1 MRKFEYDYLD
11 TDISNQYSGVEF
23 EVGKAVDAVY
33 VKSPCEFDNGNPF
46 IEALPRPRLDD
57 EVTRDYEVAIKNF
70 KPGMKTEY
78 QALIEISSL
87 RELRFKLPF
96 HKGLEIEHYTCLIN
110 SYRDREFLIGNDSCR
125 VIGSTFGGASIGY
138 NLLGSSGSGKTSAVK
153 ILLIRYPQLINHDF
167 KELGH
172 FKQITYIM
180 VSTTANDN
188 FSALYDSMARA
199 IDQALGFSEP
209 VYEQIMNKKRGLGQ
223 KTAYI
228 ESLVETF
235 SIGMILID
243 EIQLMSFSFSK
254 ENSFTTLAKIA
265 NDTKACISVI
275 GLPQAIQKMFDK
287 EWTARR
293 VGATID
299 SNVYCDNYKYFSV
312 ILNKLLQY
320 NWLKHPVILTEEG
333 VAALFKYTNGAIAHL
348 ISFYMRF
355 QLDNLNS
362 DEQVTITGKCVEKLM
377 NKYFNGLITIIS
389 KDNKRRKKDIA
400 LAELQRQE
408 MIEASNKKL
417 DDDIQAKLQ
426 EAEMEIQI
434 IGKDEYEKTVI
445 LQELESYVVDTILI
459 FEPNKNI
466 ETIKTCFKRVMN
478 KNKTNIENS
487 KKEVLQMVLKELKKK
502 RTIKQELIPKQVP
515 RMI

>member
-1 MRKFEYDYLD
+1 
-11 TDISNQYSGVEF
+11 
-23 EVGKAVDAVY
+23 
-33 VKSPCEFDNGNPF
+33 
-46 IEALPRPRLDD
+46 
-57 EVTRDYEVAIKNF
+57 
-70 KPGMKTEY
+70 
-78 QALIEISSL
+78 
-87 RELRFKLPF
+87 
-96 HKGLEIEHYTCLIN
+96 
-110 SYRDREFLIGNDSCR
+110 
-125 VIGSTFGGASIGY
+125 
-138 NLLGSSGSGKTSAVK
+138 
-153 ILLIRYPQLINHDF
+153 
-167 KELGH
+167 
-172 FKQITYIM
+172 
-180 VSTTANDN
+180 
-188 FSALYDSMARA
+188 
-199 IDQALGFSEP
+199 
-209 VYEQIMNKKRGLGQ
+209 
-223 KTAYI
+223 
-228 ESLVETF
+228 
-235 SIGMILID
+235 
-243 EIQLMSFSFSK
+243 
-254 ENSFTTLAKIA
+254 
-265 NDTKACISVI
+265 
-275 GLPQAIQKMFDK
+275 
-287 EWTARR
+287 
-293 VGATID
+293 
-299 SNVYCDNYKYFSV
+299 
-312 ILNKLLQY
+312 
-320 NWLKHPVILTEEG
+320 
-333 VAALFKYTNGAIAHL
+333 
-348 ISFYMRF
+348 MRF